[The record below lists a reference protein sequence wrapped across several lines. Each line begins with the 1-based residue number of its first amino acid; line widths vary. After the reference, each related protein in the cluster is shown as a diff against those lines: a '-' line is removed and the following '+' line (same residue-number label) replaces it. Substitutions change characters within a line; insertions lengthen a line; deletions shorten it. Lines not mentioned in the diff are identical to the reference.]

1 MAPLL
6 IKNQL
11 LDILERRFGNAT
23 LRSAIANEASQ
34 EANVKSLKTM
44 MAIAV
49 NGEVEHKLEQGTAV
63 NIRALTVVATL
74 YLPAS
79 LLAVRCMLPVRLH

>member
-1 MAPLL
+1 
-6 IKNQL
+6 
-11 LDILERRFGNAT
+11 
-23 LRSAIANEASQ
+23 
-34 EANVKSLKTM
+34 

-49 NGEVEHKLEQGTAV
+49 NGEVEHKLEQGTAI

-74 YLPAS
+74 YLPAF